1 MKEDVKEQIILWQE
15 LRQCYKEEI
24 EMLNNIE
31 LNEFL
36 LNNATDEIDKLHK
49 DSESIKL

>member
-15 LRQCYKEEI
+15 LRQCYKE
-24 EMLNNIE
+24 E